1 MIKYRFKTRF
11 DEFEQMNIHEAV
23 IAINIMS
30 ISVTPTVSF
39 CSSKPA
45 LSQSLSSRQPSRT
58 FPS

>member
-1 MIKYRFKTRF
+1 MINYRFKTRF

-45 LSQSLSSRQPSRT
+45 LSQSLSSRHPSRT